1 MGKLLFADVR
11 GARGMEVQHVSEIV
25 ADIIAQEG
33 RSLQDMGVVAGRKD
47 GNVLLNDAVL
57 RELAKQEDHPR
68 HSGISPLLQP
78 ARESALPSA
87 CSLEKSQGWPLNGS
101 VALCL
106 LYHQK
111 YSARAGETCSCR
123 VLSPLTN
130 DLRSALISRKYQ
142 IVV

>member
-1 MGKLLFADVR
+1 
-11 GARGMEVQHVSEIV
+11 MEVQHVSEIV

-101 VALCL
+101 VALC
-106 LYHQK
+106 HQ
-111 YSARAGETCSCR
+111 SIIESILQEQARPAAAGSF
-123 VLSPLTN
+123 PL
-130 DLRSALISRKYQ
+130 
-142 IVV
+142 